1 MKKLLW
7 LDDMRDPFL
16 GTWLMSYAPDFDE
29 NRENVVWV
37 KNYEDFVTWIT
48 ENGLPYKVAFD
59 HDLGQDVANEN
70 VAMGMS
76 KRKSRMEKKG
86 IKDGKDAAN
95 WMVDYCLD
103 NKQDVPLFTIQS
115 ANPTGADNIRGLLL
129 GATKHINKIK

>member
-1 MKKLLW
+1 MNASTHEKHSVLVVDDQPQNIDLLFSV
-7 LDDMRDPFL
+7 LC
-16 GTWLMSYAPDFDE
+16 DE
-29 NRENVVWV
+29 YKVIVA
-37 KNYEDFVTWIT
+37 WIT

-115 ANPTGADNIRGLLL
+115 ANPTGADNIRGLLQ
-129 GATKHINKIK
+129 GAIKHINKK

>member
-1 MKKLLW
+1 MKILLW

-16 GTWLMSYAPDFDE
+16 GDWLLSYAPDFDD

-37 KNYEDFVTWIT
+37 KNYEDFITWIT
-48 ENGLPYKVAFD
+48 DNGLPYKVAFD
-59 HDLGQDVANEN
+59 HDLGQDVADAN
-70 VAMGMS
+70 VANGMS
-76 KRKSRMEKKG
+76 KRKSRKEKKG

-103 NKQDVPLFTIQS
+103 NEKDIPFFTIQS

-129 GATKHINKIK
+129 GAMKHINKI

>member
-1 MKKLLW
+1 MKILLW

-16 GTWLMSYAPDFDE
+16 GDWLLSYAPDFGD

-37 KNYEDFVTWIT
+37 KNYEDFITWIT
-48 ENGLPYKVAFD
+48 DNGLPYKVAFD
-59 HDLGQDVANEN
+59 HDLGQDVADEKVEN
-70 VAMGMS
+70 GMS
-76 KRKSRMEKKG
+76 KRKSRKEKKG

-103 NKQDVPLFTIQS
+103 NGKDIPFFTIQS

-129 GATKHINKIK
+129 GAMKHINKI